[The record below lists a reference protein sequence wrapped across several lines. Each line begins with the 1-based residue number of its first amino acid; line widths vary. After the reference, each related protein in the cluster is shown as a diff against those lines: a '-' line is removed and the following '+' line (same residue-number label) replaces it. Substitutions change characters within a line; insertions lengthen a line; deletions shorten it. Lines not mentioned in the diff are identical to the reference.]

1 MSENDNSEVNDQP
14 TTPDTTM
21 VNRVTIK
28 PPPFW
33 KGDPAIWFAQIEAQF
48 ALSGITNDTTK
59 YFHVISAVDTGIL
72 SQVADIIQT
81 PPATEKYDTLKT
93 RLIDISTDSKDKKLR
108 KLLSDVEL
116 GDRKPSVL
124 LNEMQRLGGNALSN
138 ELLKSLWLQHLPV
151 TTQSCLAVTKGSL
164 DELARLADQVAE
176 IGQPRSVAAVS
187 SDKTAELLQTLIKE
201 VAELKLERQ
210 SRSDKAFQPRSQSR
224 SKSRSRYRQW
234 EQPRDDLCFYHTNFK
249 MKAKK
254 CVEPCKHYTTFKPE
268 N

>member
-1 MSENDNSEVNDQP
+1 
-14 TTPDTTM
+14 M

-33 KGDPAIWFAQIEAQF
+33 KGDPPIWFAQIEAQF

-59 YFHVISAVDTGIL
+59 YFHLVTSGRYH
-72 SQVADIIQT
+72 SN
-81 PPATEKYDTLKT
+81 
-93 RLIDISTDSKDKKLR
+93 SKEKKLR

-116 GDRKPSVL
+116 GDGKPSVL
-124 LNEMQRLGGNALSN
+124 LNEMQRLGGSALSAD
-138 ELLKSLWLQHLPV
+138 LLKSLWLQHLPI
-151 TTQSCLAVTKGSL
+151 TTQACLAVTKGSV

-176 IGQPRSVAAVS
+176 IGQPRSVAAVA
-187 SDKTAELLQTLIKE
+187 SDRTTELLQTLLKE

-210 SRSDKAFQPRSQSR
+210 SRGDRACQPRSKSR

-234 EQPRDDLCFYHTNFK
+234 EQPKDDLCFYHTNFK
-249 MKAKK
+249 MKAKQ
-254 CVEPCKHYTTFKPE
+254 CVEPCKHYTTFNLE

>member
-1 MSENDNSEVNDQP
+1 MSENDNSEVNKQP
-14 TTPDTTM
+14 MTPDTTM

-72 SQVADIIQT
+72 SQVADIIQI
-81 PPATEKYDTLKT
+81 PPVTEKYKNTLKT
-93 RLIDISTDSKDKKLR
+93 RLIDIYTDSKEKKLR

-116 GDRKPSVL
+116 GDRKPSVF

-138 ELLKSLWLQHLPV
+138 ELLKSLWLQHLPI

-164 DELARLADQVAE
+164 DELARLADPVAE

-187 SDKTAELLQTLIKE
+187 SDKTAELLQILIKE

-210 SRSDKAFQPRSQSR
+210 SRSDKTFQPRSHPVQNTVSGNSR
-224 SKSRSRYRQW
+224 KTIYVFTIQT
-234 EQPRDDLCFYHTNFK
+234 LK
-249 MKAKK
+249 
-254 CVEPCKHYTTFKPE
+254 
-268 N
+268 